1 MPYVLNADTQK
12 PTLIVPKILKSWQI
26 KTSRPI
32 PICRTDKDGTRNGC
46 HPFASRYSRD
56 KAEVLQCFHDGCF
69 LFFGADARL
78 SGAGVAIIVVLMLTD
93 AQFLTNLSN
102 VSRVNLEAIL
112 VLDILLNI
120 IVGVDSAH
128 IGFQILG
135 VDRNVEVIADL
146 FPT

>member
-1 MPYVLNADTQK
+1 MGAVL
-12 PTLIVPKILKSWQI
+12 LL
-26 KTSRPI
+26 
-32 PICRTDKDGTRNGC
+32 
-46 HPFASRYSRD
+46 SRYSRD
-56 KAEVLQCFHDGCF
+56 KAEVLQRIHDGSF

-112 VLDILLNI
+112 VLDILFDI
-120 IVGVDSAH
+120 IVAVNPAS
-128 IGFQILG
+128 IGLQVLGIYGDTQI
-135 VDRNVEVIADL
+135 VADL